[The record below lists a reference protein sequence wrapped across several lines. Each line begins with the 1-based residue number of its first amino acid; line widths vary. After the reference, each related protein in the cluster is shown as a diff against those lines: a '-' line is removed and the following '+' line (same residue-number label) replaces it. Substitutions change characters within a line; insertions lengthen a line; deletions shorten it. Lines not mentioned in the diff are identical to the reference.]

1 MNSWAGS
8 REAHGSPPGTGVPFD
23 AENLQPRT
31 TTVESS
37 GPLVHHWSDTGPKA
51 DLFLIFANTE
61 RTGDELCT
69 ISFASTTVCKIS
81 HLPDGCVSLK
91 SEWSSEVDKSRG
103 SVVTD
108 IAQKDALAHLGVADL
123 FKVNDI
129 ATVRGRISVRG
140 KSPNWACTS
149 GTFGFNMN
157 GGSLDVSVH
166 HNTGTGDSGSDFVD
180 VVVTDEM
187 TYLVTHLNDY
197 KWGVI
202 GGVAGGTV
210 NCKVEVEDMTIC
222 RPGHELKVAPCE
234 YAEADSLSLLQ
245 CDGSPTQEW
254 DTAAIDAATGVG
266 ALKSSASGKC
276 IGEVDGVFQMV
287 GCASGASATEFVVDA
302 STAGLLRT
310 TADDQLCFDE
320 GGGRGG
326 SERTV
331 CAADGLECP
340 VDGSDICYSKET
352 VDWWET
358 CESLGGAELTPDEC
372 AGASDVLGWP
382 KRGGVPSTFDFLPR
396 GCVVNLIKEPHR
408 RDCGRA
414 ATTRRCTS
422 TTTIPTR
429 PNTLADN
436 GSTTRRQLLC
446 KRTTGQ
452 KCYTSHEKPSF
463 YLNRTV
469 EGGWIPD
476 GPRKH
481 CRWKMEGS
489 AIVAKDIT
497 SASGAS
503 LCLTANGDKTTA
515 SPDQYFS
522 WRPHPA
528 HPDRGYPTKCTDEVF
543 TCVGAIC
550 YTKHQ
555 AHDHLTTCST
565 FDGAADLTL
574 DECKNA
580 AATLG
585 LPVAADSWQGDEGWT
600 NLPKGCVGNL
610 GFNVKSSQKDWVY
623 YNLPGPEVHADITAG
638 RHLFCKKPPQMRC
651 DEEYDAATNEPRGYV
666 LEKPYGYRA
675 SYPQGAATWL
685 KLQQMDGGSGGR
697 WAPHTEVR
705 VGGRSLAALAVER
718 PARPATKLRALGSR
732 CRRWTTS
739 PPSRELADVRSTR
752 QRAAKSPSKATTKDY
767 LAPIPPKPS

>member
-1 MNSWAGS
+1 M
-8 REAHGSPPGTGVPFD
+8 
-23 AENLQPRT
+23 
-31 TTVESS
+31 
-37 GPLVHHWSDTGPKA
+37 
-51 DLFLIFANTE
+51 
-61 RTGDELCT
+61 
-69 ISFASTTVCKIS
+69 
-81 HLPDGCVSLK
+81 
-91 SEWSSEVDKSRG
+91 
-103 SVVTD
+103 
-108 IAQKDALAHLGVADL
+108 
-123 FKVNDI
+123 
-129 ATVRGRISVRG
+129 
-140 KSPNWACTS
+140 
-149 GTFGFNMN
+149 
-157 GGSLDVSVH
+157 
-166 HNTGTGDSGSDFVD
+166 
-180 VVVTDEM
+180 
-187 TYLVTHLNDY
+187 
-197 KWGVI
+197 
-202 GGVAGGTV
+202 
-210 NCKVEVEDMTIC
+210 
-222 RPGHELKVAPCE
+222 
-234 YAEADSLSLLQ
+234 
-245 CDGSPTQEW
+245 
-254 DTAAIDAATGVG
+254 
-266 ALKSSASGKC
+266 
-276 IGEVDGVFQMV
+276 
-287 GCASGASATEFVVDA
+287 
-302 STAGLLRT
+302 
-310 TADDQLCFDE
+310 
-320 GGGRGG
+320 
-326 SERTV
+326 

-340 VDGSDICYSKET
+340 VDGSTSPLEET

-382 KRGGVPSTFDFLPR
+382 KRGGVPSTFDILPR
-396 GCVVNLIKEPHR
+396 GCVVNLIKKQASGELWTGGNYQKVYLNYDNP
-408 RDCGRA
+408 DQ
-414 ATTRRCTS
+414 TRYV
-422 TTTIPTR
+422 
-429 PNTLADN
+429 
-436 GSTTRRQLLC
+436 GSQRINDGRQLLC

-565 FDGAADLTL
+565 FHGAADLTL

-610 GFNVKSSQKDWVY
+610 GVTAASQRPWVY

-651 DEEYDAATNEPRGYV
+651 DEEFDAATNEPRGYV

-685 KLQQMDGGSGGR
+685 KLQEMDGSSGGR
-697 WAPHTEVR
+697 GRRTHRGARRRPGGGAGG
-705 VGGRSLAALAVER
+705 GGRFVLPVVPRRRQAEALGGGRGTARRRAETSCGTGRRRRSSATEDSASPGTDARGPLGRLPMPLSAEENELIRQHAIKAKLGQGVQRNSGGALADQDYIWLGGYMLEGQTGLWGR
-718 PARPATKLRALGSR
+718 KCARRDGYTLTEGANDEEVLLGV
-732 CRRWTTS
+732 TMPMPT
-739 PPSRELADVRSTR
+739 
-752 QRAAKSPSKATTKDY
+752 
-767 LAPIPPKPS
+767 IP